1 MSECTHEWAHF
12 FPSSFLF
19 FCNQVPKHFPG
30 SLALHVRYASVY
42 CVYKSWK
49 KKREKGGMC
58 YRDTWERHLLSGR
71 ILTVRMCCPFKHQL
85 SPGKRKEKKKKVRD
99 PNKDASHRINSAWL
113 YSLRHKNT
121 AGGHNQIAVWW
132 ERDAERRL
140 TVSEELKQASVKLHW
155 HKLERNTRGLNTQHG
170 EINKEQ
176 VKVTRVGQ
184 SEQRETNKNAG
195 RKKKSVKWG
204 NTCEHRNRKCLVWVK
219 RVNKT
224 VKLVLAQKLGRRG
237 ESRNSGEAHLNASA

>member
-1 MSECTHEWAHF
+1 MSGMPAFIVCTN
-12 FPSSFLF
+12 L
-19 FCNQVPKHFPG
+19 G
-30 SLALHVRYASVY
+30 
-42 CVYKSWK
+42 K
-49 KKREKGGMC
+49 KKERKRGNVLQRHMGEASFEWKNFDCKNVWPLQTSTEPWEK
-58 YRDTWERHLLSGR
+58 
-71 ILTVRMCCPFKHQL
+71 
-85 SPGKRKEKKKKVRD
+85 KRKTRKKVRD

-132 ERDAERRL
+132 ERDAEKRL

-184 SEQRETNKNAG
+184 SEQKETNKNAG
-195 RKKKSVKWG
+195 RKKK
-204 NTCEHRNRKCLVWVK
+204 KCKVRQHMW
-219 RVNKT
+219 
-224 VKLVLAQKLGRRG
+224 AQKP
-237 ESRNSGEAHLNASA
+237 